1 MVKIDTASLAVTA
14 ILPAAPNVG
23 DIFPPSPGSLTDL
36 SGSGLAGIT
45 TVFVNGEP
53 VPVYTNTDSDLV
65 FQVPWNTPIG
75 VNATFAIS
83 GGEGTP
89 FESSVQASVYSYNP
103 GFLPSFSN
111 IYSDYVL
118 ASHQDFSSLV
128 TAASPALPG
137 EYIHLWAV
145 GMGPVTMTLATGQA
159 APLDGPL
166 VYTLFQPE
174 CEFEAASGSQPALVT
189 FAGLAPGFVGLNQID
204 VQVPHGLG
212 ATSAPAGQQLVCT
225 SSGDTGYIVYVLV
238 GTVPVAADA
247 TASAE
252 MPPEPAPKGE
262 SKRRALQTL
271 LYQKMLPAKASGGAR
286 REARAAPRTAAIGLG
301 ARITVTNPNTCACS

>member
-1 MVKIDTASLAVTA
+1 MFAITGANRMVKIDTASLAVTA

-128 TAASPALPG
+128 TAASPSSTG
-137 EYIHLWAV
+137 RIHPPV
-145 GMGPVTMTLATGQA
+145 GGWHGSGDHDLG
-159 APLDGPL
+159 DGP
-166 VYTLFQPE
+166 
-174 CEFEAASGSQPALVT
+174 
-189 FAGLAPGFVGLNQID
+189 
-204 VQVPHGLG
+204 
-212 ATSAPAGQQLVCT
+212 
-225 SSGDTGYIVYVLV
+225 
-238 GTVPVAADA
+238 
-247 TASAE
+247 
-252 MPPEPAPKGE
+252 
-262 SKRRALQTL
+262 
-271 LYQKMLPAKASGGAR
+271 GGAAGWPFGVHPLSAGNASLR
-286 REARAAPRTAAIGLG
+286 PRAARSRLW
-301 ARITVTNPNTCACS
+301 